1 MSKRTQ
7 KDFQDISWFDLESW
21 AGSKIVSRGKSYQ
34 RSKYVRDLSI
44 TESGDLIAWVR
55 GSTTYA
61 TKVSLDKGKLSSA
74 CTCPYS
80 HACKHAV
87 AVILEYL
94 DCIENGRNVLKA
106 GKDDERLLLV
116 NRTSEYYED
125 DDDLYNDGSEDN
137 DDITAKETRASTMPG
152 LDDYLGQKAKEELL
166 GLIDGIITR
175 HPEIREELN
184 YKVKIERGNPSAL
197 VKTVEREIVKASSE
211 PGWRNYWRHTGY
223 TPDYSRVR
231 TGLQKLLNEGHA
243 DEVIRLGEKLF
254 SDGVTQVEQSNDEGE
269 TAQEIAD
276 SLTIAFKALGRC
288 SLNSIDKME
297 MAVDFRLRDEYDLCY
312 GLEDFWKQ
320 RFSKKDWGSLAERLL
335 SRMGDTRYE
344 KKEDPFS
351 RNYHRDRLTD
361 EIIRALEN
369 AGRYNEVLSLCMQEA
384 EKTGSYVRLVKR
396 LRKAVITE
404 EAEEW
409 IRKGITATCNKWPGI
424 ASTLKSELLDIRRL
438 KKDWLFVAA
447 LYADE
452 FLDRPSLSAFEE
464 LRKAS
469 EKANVWPPVR
479 EAVLNFLETGKRP
492 GKNSSDWPL
501 PETQIEKPDISRLE
515 KAPHT
520 DVLIEI
526 TIHEKRID
534 DVLKWFDIHKQKQK
548 YGVGEGLKDDVA
560 TAVAGEYPDKAI
572 GIWKELAE
580 TQFAITNVSAY
591 SVGAGYLRK
600 AQKILKQNGRVNEWD
615 VYLQGL
621 KETHR
626 RKPRLIEMLNA
637 LSEKPIIRGMYK
649 GN

>member
-7 KDFQDISWFDLESW
+7 KDFQSLSWFDLESW
-21 AGSKIVSRGKSYQ
+21 AGSRIVSRGKSYQ
-34 RSKYVRDLSI
+34 RSNSVRDLAI
-44 TESGDLIAWVR
+44 TESGELIAWVK

-61 TKVSLDKGKLSSA
+61 TKVLLDKGELSSV

-94 DCIENGRNVLKA
+94 DCIENGKNVTKA
-106 GKDDERLLLV
+106 GKDDERLSLV
-116 NRTSEYYED
+116 GHESEYYED
-125 DDDLYNDGSEDN
+125 DDDIYDDNGDN
-137 DDITAKETRASTMPG
+137 DDVMAKQAKASTMSG
-152 LDDYLGQKAKEELL
+152 LDGYLGQKSKEELL
-166 GLIDGIITR
+166 DLVNGIIAR

-276 SLTIAFKALGRC
+276 SLTIAFKALGEC
-288 SLNSIDKME
+288 SMNSVDKME
-297 MAVDFRLRDEYDLCY
+297 RAVDFELRDEYDLCY
-312 GLEDFWKQ
+312 GLEVFWRQ

-335 SRMGDTRYE
+335 GRLSDTRYE
-344 KKEDPFS
+344 RQEDSFS
-351 RNYHRDRLTD
+351 RNYRRDRLTNK
-361 EIIRALEN
+361 IIQALEN
-369 AGRYNEVLSLCMQEA
+369 AGRQDEVFSLCMQEA
-384 EKTGSYVRLVKR
+384 ERTSSYERLVKR
-396 LRKAVITE
+396 LRKAGRNA

-409 IRKGITATCNKWPGI
+409 IRKGITATCNKWAGI

-438 KKDWLFVAA
+438 KKDWLYVAA
-447 LYADE
+447 LHADE
-452 FLDRPSLSAFEE
+452 FFDRPSLSAFEE

-469 EKANVWPPVR
+469 EKARVWLPVR
-479 EAVLNFLETGKRP
+479 EVVLNFLETGKNP
-492 GKNSSDWPL
+492 AKHLSDWPL
-501 PETQIEKPDISRLE
+501 PDTGVEKSDKLPVE
-515 KAPHT
+515 KSPRT

-526 TIHEKRID
+526 AIHEKRID

-580 TQFAITNVSAY
+580 HQIAITNVAAY

-600 AQKILKQNGRVNEWD
+600 AQKILKQNGRENEWD
-615 VYLQGL
+615 IYLQGL
-621 KETHR
+621 KETNR
-626 RKPRLIEMLNA
+626 RKPRLIEILNA
-637 LSEKPIIRGMYK
+637 LSEKPIIRSK
-649 GN
+649 D